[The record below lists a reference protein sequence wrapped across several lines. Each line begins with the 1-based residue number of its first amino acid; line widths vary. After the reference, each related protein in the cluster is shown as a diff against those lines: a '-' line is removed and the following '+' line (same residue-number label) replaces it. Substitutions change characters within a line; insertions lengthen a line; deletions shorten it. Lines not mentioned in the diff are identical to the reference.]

1 VAFAK
6 VPKGLFGYVPT
17 FYGVAAAIVTI
28 PFATLVAAVQI
39 YTVVQDASKADDQ
52 KAGAAASAQVE
63 QVAAVAD
70 AAPAP
75 AAAQPPQSA
84 TADPPRPAPAAN
96 PAQTYV
102 ATFTCQVQGQLLGI
116 GACFSESGA
125 GPGGSIKVVNGSE
138 VKQYTSLDVLQ
149 AFSGTQGALSLGPS
163 FSITAQ
169 MNGMESAV
177 LRLEIHDASGRRVYA
192 NETSALGVI
201 SASS

>member
-1 VAFAK
+1 MAFAK

-17 FYGVAAAIVTI
+17 FYGVATAIVTI
-28 PFATLVAAVQI
+28 PFAALVAAVQI
-39 YTVVQDASKADDQ
+39 YTIVQDASKADDQ

-70 AAPAP
+70 AAPA
-75 AAAQPPQSA
+75 AAQRPQSA

-102 ATFTCQVQGQLLGI
+102 ATFTCQFQGQLLGI
-116 GACFSESGA
+116 GACFSESGD

-169 MNGMESAV
+169 MNGMENAV